1 MKINCNTIGEMLGI
15 LLNVEKNYGGIADP
29 ADKLTLE
36 LNYQARRLEID
47 YSDAKHRVIR
57 AYGLDKSNPSLV
69 TPKEWRDGDIST
81 DEIASETLSAWAG
94 QKPICALDYVSRNF
108 FFRWICISI
117 KQAERPYV
125 KIDTSGKGLETNF
138 APPADRFLY
147 AEITLS
153 YKDMD
158 DRIKLIETI
167 EKWVKKNHLENHYI
181 ITEE

>member
-1 MKINCNTIGEMLGI
+1 MKINCNIIDEMLGI

-29 ADKLTLE
+29 ANKLTLE

-94 QKPICALDYVSRNF
+94 
-108 FFRWICISI
+108 
-117 KQAERPYV
+117 
-125 KIDTSGKGLETNF
+125 
-138 APPADRFLY
+138 
-147 AEITLS
+147 
-153 YKDMD
+153 
-158 DRIKLIETI
+158 
-167 EKWVKKNHLENHYI
+167 
-181 ITEE
+181 